1 LSPEE
6 SGTLGNQFSLLDRFW
21 ITAHLEA
28 THQEATKSSS
38 RIGPASRIGLPHASV
53 YRRPPFG
60 PEGNTGELR
69 YRLSQRIAYF
79 VSDDPNEIKPLAT
92 QLRKA
97 YDMRSKVVHGRW
109 GGEPEIDKIIL
120 ETERI
125 GRRVL
130 LKILR
135 DPNLIRI
142 FSAKGSIR
150 DDYLEDLVFP
160 HGSSG
165 PPPDQPSID

>member
-1 LSPEE
+1 MWTAIRAFWQGLTMNTSDLRCALYW
-6 SGTLGNQFSLLDRFW
+6 LG
-21 ITAHLEA
+21 LEA
-28 THQEATKSSS
+28 
-38 RIGPASRIGLPHASV
+38 L
-53 YRRPPFG
+53 FG

-130 LKILR
+130 LTILR